1 MKYLI
6 AAAGLGLVSLVGVAA
21 LYATG
26 DGVPAVAAPGSGTA
40 QAVRRTLTRTATF
53 QGSVEFGAQIEIAAP
68 RDGLLAE
75 VPVRVGQQVASGQLL
90 ARFDKSDLALERDEL
105 ARESRR
111 HSNWLAQVYPA
122 QRRSLDSAGRALD
135 LRLRQE
141 VGAIAAKLRATRQAR
156 SEGIA
161 TPADVAAAEREL
173 ANATAR
179 SNGERSAHAAQVSAL
194 GQQRLEAE
202 LGRSSAGGKGRSLV
216 GGAATGSLRA
226 PFSATV
232 AAVSVQPYGP
242 TRVSAG
248 AHLVTLVDTASFT
261 LAVPVPPSEI
271 ARLSQGA
278 PVTCFLPRRG
288 RSVPCRLLGI
298 AKSEQGYVA
307 RFSLAGT
314 GDLERGE
321 AGDVRLNESGPRDS
335 LTVPQ
340 AALSRSGDTVG
351 VRVLRGGRPVFV
363 PVAVGFFGAG
373 EVAVSGNVRPGERV
387 LLN

>member
-6 AAAGLGLVSLVGVAA
+6 AAAGLGLMSLIGVAA

-26 DGVPAVAAPGSGTA
+26 DGVPAAAAPASGTA
-40 QAVRRTLTRTATF
+40 QVVRRAVTRTATF
-53 QGSVEFGAQIEIAAP
+53 QGSVEYGAQIEIAAP

-75 VPVRVGQQVASGQLL
+75 VPVRVGQRVAAGQLL
-90 ARFDKSDLALERDEL
+90 ARFDGSGLALERDEL
-105 ARESRR
+105 ARESSR
-111 HSNWLAQVYPA
+111 HANWLAQVYPA

-135 LRLRQE
+135 LKLRQE
-141 VGAIAAKLRATRQAR
+141 VGALAAKLRATREAR

-173 ANATAR
+173 GNATAR
-179 SNGERSAHAAQVSAL
+179 ANGERAAHAAQISAL

-202 LGRSSAGGKGRSLV
+202 LGRSSAGGKGRSLS

-226 PFSATV
+226 PFPATV
-232 AAVSVQPYGP
+232 AAVSIQPYGP
-242 TRVSAG
+242 TRVAAG
-248 AHLVTLVDTASFT
+248 THLVTLVDTASFT

-271 ARLSQGA
+271 ARLSQSA
-278 PVTCFLPRRG
+278 PVSCFLPRRG

-298 AKSEQGYVA
+298 VKGEQGYVA
-307 RFSLAGT
+307 RFSLSGL

-321 AGDVRLNESGPRDS
+321 AGDVRLNEIGPRDS

-340 AALSRSGDTVG
+340 AALSRNGDTVG
-351 VRVLRGGRPVFV
+351 VRVLRGGQAAFV
-363 PVAVGFFGAG
+363 PVAVRFFGEA
-373 EVAVSGNVRPGERV
+373 EVAVSGDLRPGERV
-387 LLN
+387 LLD